1 MRSTTRT
8 NRWFVLLFVFAL
20 FATACGGEV
29 DDAGGPDDTDDSDTT
44 EEADG
49 NDTTEGDGND
59 TTEGD
64 GDGDGD
70 EPDDAEPL
78 PNVYDDPRGGI
89 FVDFQRRST
98 EATPLHPDQH
108 LLHRHR

>member
-49 NDTTEGDGND
+49 NDTTESAYFLCANRNKRSLSIDI
-59 TTEGD
+59 TKPEGQ
-64 GDGDGD
+64 
-70 EPDDAEPL
+70 EIVHKLLEDADVLIQNFKNPL
-78 PNVYDDPRGGI
+78 C
-89 FVDFQRRST
+89 
-98 EATPLHPDQH
+98 
-108 LLHRHR
+108 